1 MKEDTQEQIQNLT
14 PFQKF
19 ESLAK
24 RLVTVPKKELDEKLK
39 EFRERPRKKRT
50 AT

>member
-1 MKEDTQEQIQNLT
+1 MKEEIKEPQNMT

-24 RLVTVPKKELDEKLK
+24 RLLAVPKKEVEEKIK
-39 EFRERPRKKRT
+39 EFRERPQKKQSST
-50 AT
+50 